1 MVIHSRSLPSVTRS
15 AGARL
20 LTEADMTNGVVP
32 HIVSGRCRLS
42 IPCVA
47 ASMPS
52 QIGAGVRS
60 LVVHLCAAGSGA
72 IAALRV
78 LAPLVWMASVVPG
91 GAAWAAPWTVSVDER
106 NGLPTIGIG
115 GAPAMTTEF
124 VFWGRNWRWADT
136 VPAFRV
142 VSPFDYAMTAQNT
155 LLGLEMRGTIRKQSE
170 RQLRFELEIDAR
182 QSQANVIGGGLSF
195 RFDLPK
201 GARQLGEPELLPGNA
216 GLAWGRQQSS
226 RIEVRFDPPP
236 ASVFFERGSKSEV
249 RAFFF
254 GGEIPQGLRRHVVT
268 VDTSGDF
275 TIVPTVAERYGSS
288 DSRSWPTGL
297 LFDSAIAPWNIAPVD
312 LSFLN
317 ATERPAGK
325 RGFVRATEDGLTFED
340 GTPARF
346 WGTNLTAYALF
357 GTTRDNVKRQ
367 ARRLSELG
375 FNLVRLHH
383 HDSYWVTPNV
393 FGKETTN
400 TKNLDNGALAKLD
413 WWIKCLKD
421 EGIYVWL
428 DLHAQRGLK
437 SGDNI
442 DAFAEIAKGSPFVEP
457 KGYNYVNPSI
467 QDAMKDFNAAYVNH
481 LNRFTELSYKDD
493 PAIVAMLVTN
503 ENDVTFHF
511 GHGLLPTQ
519 NIPWHSARYMAE
531 ARAFAAR
538 NNLPADAVA
547 RSWEPG
553 ASKLYLNDLEQ
564 RFHASMIE
572 QLRRL
577 GVKVPLA
584 ATSYWGESEPLSSIP
599 ALTVGDLIDVHSYG
613 GVGELEKN
621 PVYAA
626 NLVDWIA
633 AAHVV
638 GKPLSVTEWN
648 VSPFPASDRH
658 SIPLYVAASAGLQGW
673 DALMQ
678 YAYTGLPLNDRGVP
692 SNWHAF
698 NDPGLLSTLPAA
710 ALLYR
715 RQDARE
721 ANTTYVY
728 TPSERDLFYRSVS
741 PGNSAALRTAAQ
753 KGKLLIAMP
762 ATASLPWLHQ
772 TDVPSGARVLTDP
785 DQPLIDPEA
794 DEVTSDTGEL
804 RRNWKLGI
812 FTIDTARTQAATG
825 WIGGRSIALADVTF
839 DISTPNASVA
849 IQSLDGRAIPD
860 ARSLLISLGARSV
873 PAGNNRVPFSSEP
886 VTGKLQIRA
895 QAGLKLFR
903 RALPGEEREVST
915 DYRDGRYVVTLD
927 RDLSTYWLVLK

>member
-1 MVIHSRSLPSVTRS
+1 
-15 AGARL
+15 
-20 LTEADMTNGVVP
+20 MTG
-32 HIVSGRCRLS
+32 
-42 IPCVA
+42 
-47 ASMPS
+47 
-52 QIGAGVRS
+52 QIRTGVRS
-60 LVVHLCAAGSGA
+60 LVARLSTAAVLGGCAV
-72 IAALRV
+72 LRV
-78 LAPLVWMASVVPG
+78 LAPLAC
-91 GAAWAAPWTVSVDER
+91 AAAVMPATTAQADPWTVSVDER

-115 GAPAMTTEF
+115 GAPAMTPEF
-124 VFWGRNWRWADT
+124 VFWGRNWSWADT
-136 VPAFRV
+136 LPTFRV
-142 VSPFDYAMTAQNT
+142 SGPFDYAIAAQNT
-155 LLGLEMRGTIRKQSE
+155 LLGLDLRGTIRKQSE
-170 RQLRFELEIDAR
+170 RQLRYELEINAR
-182 QSQANVIGGGLSF
+182 NVQSNVIGGGISF
-195 RFDLPK
+195 KFDLPK

-216 GLAWGRQQSS
+216 GWAWGRQQST
-226 RIEVRFDPPP
+226 RIEVRFDPPL
-236 ASVFFERGSKSEV
+236 ASMFFERGSKSEV

-254 GGEIPQGLRRHVVT
+254 GSEIPQGVRHHVVT
-268 VDTSGDF
+268 VSTSGDF
-275 TIVPTVAERYGSS
+275 QIIPTVAERYGPS
-288 DSRSWPTGL
+288 DTRSWPTGL

-325 RGFVRATEDGLTFED
+325 RGFVRANKDSLTFED

-383 HDSYWVTPNV
+383 HDSYWVAPNV
-393 FGKETTN
+393 FGKDATN
-400 TKNLDNGALAKLD
+400 TRHLDDSALSQLD

-428 DLHAQRGLK
+428 DLHAQRGLQ

-442 DAFAEIAKGSPFVEP
+442 EAFAEIAKGRAFVEP

-467 QDAMKDFNAAYVNH
+467 QEAMKDFNAAYVNH
-481 LNRFTELSYKDD
+481 LNRFTELRYKDD

-511 GHGLLPTQ
+511 GHGLLSTQ
-519 NIPWHSARYMAE
+519 NVPWHSSRFMAE

-538 NNLPADAVA
+538 NSFPADAVT
-547 RSWEPG
+547 RPWEPG
-553 ASKLYLNDLEQ
+553 PSKLYLNDLEQ
-564 RFHASMIE
+564 RFHTSMIE
-572 QLRRL
+572 QLRHL

-584 ATSYWGESEPLSSIP
+584 ATNYWGGSEPLSSIP

-613 GVGELEKN
+613 GVAELERN

-633 AAHVV
+633 AAQVV

-648 VSPFPASDRH
+648 VSPFPTPDRH
-658 SIPLYVAASAGLQGW
+658 SVPLYVAASADLQGW

-678 YAYTGLPLNDRGVP
+678 YAYTALPLNDRGVP

-698 NDPGLLSTLPAA
+698 NDPGLLATLPAA

-721 ANTTYVY
+721 ADTTYVY
-728 TPSERDLFYRSVS
+728 APSERDLFYRSVS
-741 PGNSAALRTAAQ
+741 PESSAALRTAAQ

-762 ATASLPWLHQ
+762 AAGSLPWLHQ

-785 DQPLIDPEA
+785 DQSLIDPEA
-794 DEVTSDTGEL
+794 SEVTSDTGEL
-804 RRNWKLGI
+804 QRNWRLGT
-812 FTIDTARTQAATG
+812 FTINTARTQAATG
-825 WIGGRSIALADVTF
+825 WIGGRSIALADVVL

-849 IQSLDGRAIPD
+849 VQSLDGRAIAD

-873 PAGNNRVPFSSEP
+873 PAANNQVPFRSEP
-886 VTGKLQIRA
+886 VTGTLKIRA
-895 QAGLKLFR
+895 PAGLKLFR
-903 RALPGEEREVST
+903 RALPGEEREVHAE
-915 DYRDGRYVVTLD
+915 YRDGRYVVTLD
-927 RDLSTYWLVLK
+927 RGLSTYWLVLK

>member
-1 MVIHSRSLPSVTRS
+1 MRIL
-15 AGARL
+15 AL
-20 LTEADMTNGVVP
+20 
-32 HIVSGRCRLS
+32 I
-42 IPCVA
+42 I
-47 ASMPS
+47 
-52 QIGAGVRS
+52 
-60 LVVHLCAAGSGA
+60 CAAA
-72 IAALRV
+72 ILPVAD
-78 LAPLVWMASVVPG
+78 
-91 GAAWAAPWTVSVDER
+91 AWAAPWTVSVDER

-124 VFWGRNWRWADT
+124 AFWGSNWRWADT
-136 VPAFRV
+136 QPAFRV
-142 VSPFDYAMTAQNT
+142 VGPFDYVFTAQNSV
-155 LLGLEMRGTIRKQSE
+155 LQLDLRGTIRRQSE
-170 RQLRFELEIDAR
+170 QQLRYELEIDAR
-182 QSQANVIGGGLSF
+182 QSQSNVIGGGLSF

-201 GARQLGEPELLPGNA
+201 GMRQLGEPELLPGNA
-216 GLAWGRQQSS
+216 GWAWGRAQST

-236 ASVFFERGSKSEV
+236 ASTFFERGSKSEV

-254 GGEIPQGLRRHVVT
+254 GSEIPQGVRRYALTVT
-268 VDTSGDF
+268 LSGDF
-275 TIVPTVAERYGSS
+275 QIAPTLTERYGPS
-288 DSRSWPTGL
+288 DSRSWPTGI
-297 LFDSAIAPWNIAPVD
+297 LFDSAIAPWNVSPVD

-317 ATERPAGK
+317 AAERPAGK
-325 RGFVRATEDGLTFED
+325 RGFIRAAKDSLTFED

-383 HDSYWVTPNV
+383 HDSYWVNPNV
-393 FGKETTN
+393 FGNDAAN
-400 TKNLDNGALAKLD
+400 TRNLDESALAQLD

-437 SGDNI
+437 GGDNI
-442 DAFAEIAKGSPFVEP
+442 EAYSEIAKGRPFVEP

-481 LNRFTELSYKDD
+481 LNRFTELRYKDD

-511 GHGLLPTQ
+511 GNGLLPVQ
-519 NIPWHSARYMAE
+519 NIPWHSARFMAE

-538 NNLPADAVA
+538 NSLPADAVA
-547 RSWEPG
+547 RTWEAGP
-553 ASKLYLNDLEQ
+553 SKLFLNDLEQ
-564 RFHASMIE
+564 RFHNSMIE
-572 QLRRL
+572 QLHRL

-584 ATSYWGESEPLSSIP
+584 ATSYWGGVEPLNSIP
-599 ALTVGDLIDVHSYG
+599 ALTAGDLIDVHSYG
-613 GVGELEKN
+613 GVAELERN

-633 AAHVV
+633 AAQVV

-648 VSPFPASDRH
+648 VSPFPTPDRH
-658 SIPLYVAASAGLQGW
+658 SAPLYVAASAALQGW

-692 SNWHAF
+692 SNWHGF
-698 NDPGLLSTLPAA
+698 NDPGLLATLPAA

-715 RQDARE
+715 RQDVRE
-721 ANTTYVY
+721 ADTTYVY
-728 TPSERDLFYRSVS
+728 APSERDLFYRAVS
-741 PGNSAALRTAAQ
+741 PDNSAALRTATQ
-753 KGKLLIAMP
+753 KGKLLLAMP
-762 ATASLPWLHQ
+762 ATASLPWLHR

-785 DQPLIDPEA
+785 DQPLIDAEA
-794 DEVTSDTGEL
+794 SEISSDTGEL
-804 RRNWKLGI
+804 RRNWERGT
-812 FTIDTARTQAATG
+812 FTINTARTQAATG
-825 WIGGRSIALADVTF
+825 WIGGRSIALADVVF

-849 IQSLDGRAIPD
+849 VQSLDGQAIPE
-860 ARSLLISLGARSV
+860 AKSLLISLGARSI
-873 PAGNNRVPFSSEP
+873 PAAGNRVPFSSEP
-886 VTGKLQIRA
+886 VTGTLQIRA

-903 RALPGEEREVST
+903 RTLPGEEREVRT
-915 DYRDGRYVVTLD
+915 DYRDGRYVVALD
-927 RDLSTYWLVLK
+927 RGLSTYWLVLK

>member
-1 MVIHSRSLPSVTRS
+1 MNLQSGTRIRS
-15 AGARL
+15 
-20 LTEADMTNGVVP
+20 GV
-32 HIVSGRCRLS
+32 
-42 IPCVA
+42 A
-47 ASMPS
+47 
-52 QIGAGVRS
+52 
-60 LVVHLCAAGSGA
+60 HLRAAGPCA
-72 IAALRV
+72 IAAMRF
-78 LAPLVWMASVVPG
+78 LAPLVCAVAAVSAS
-91 GAAWAAPWTVSVDER
+91 AARAAPWTVSADER

-115 GAPAMTTEF
+115 GAPAMTPEF
-124 VFWGRNWRWADT
+124 VFWGRNWRWTDT
-136 VPAFRV
+136 TPTFRV
-142 VSPFDYAMTAQNT
+142 AGSFDYAMTAQNT
-155 LLGLEMRGTIRKQSE
+155 LLGLDLRGTIRKQSE
-170 RQLRFELEIDAR
+170 RQLRYELEIEAR
-182 QSQANVIGGGLSF
+182 TAQSNVIGGGISF
-195 RFDLPK
+195 KFDLPK

-216 GLAWGRQQSS
+216 GWAWGRVQST

-236 ASVFFERGSKSEV
+236 ASILFERGSKSEI
-249 RAFFF
+249 RAFLF
-254 GGEIPQGLRRHVVT
+254 GSEIPQGVRRHVVT

-275 TIVPTVAERYGSS
+275 QIIPTVAERYGPS
-288 DSRSWPTGL
+288 DTRSWPTGL

-317 ATERPAGK
+317 AAERPAGK
-325 RGFVRATEDGLTFED
+325 RGFVRADKDSLTFED

-383 HDSYWVTPNV
+383 HDSGWVNPNI
-393 FGKETTN
+393 FGDNTTS
-400 TKNLDNGALAKLD
+400 TRSLDDNALAQLD

-428 DLHAQRGLK
+428 DLHAQRSLK

-442 DAFAEIAKGSPFVEP
+442 EAYSEIAKGRPFVEP

-467 QDAMKDFNAAYVNH
+467 QEAMKDFNASYVNH
-481 LNRFTELSYKDD
+481 LNKFTELRYKDD

-511 GHGLLPTQ
+511 GNGLLPIHNT
-519 NIPWHSARYMAE
+519 PWHSARFME
-531 ARAFAAR
+531 QARTFATR
-538 NNLPADAVA
+538 NDLSADAVT
-547 RSWEPG
+547 RTWEPG
-553 ASKLYLNDLEQ
+553 PSKLYLNDLEQ
-564 RFHASMIE
+564 RFHTNMIG
-572 QLRRL
+572 QLRGL

-584 ATSYWGESEPLSSIP
+584 TTNYWGGVEPLSSIP

-613 GVGELEKN
+613 GASELEKN

-633 AAHVV
+633 AAQVV
-638 GKPLSVTEWN
+638 GKPLTVTEWN
-648 VSPFPASDRH
+648 VSPFPTPDRH
-658 SIPLYVAASAGLQGW
+658 SVPLYVAASANLQGW

-698 NDPGLLSTLPAA
+698 NDPGLLATLPAA

-721 ANTTYVY
+721 ADTTYVY
-728 TPSERDLFYRSVS
+728 APSERDLFYRAVS
-741 PGNSAALRTAAQ
+741 PESSAALRTAAQ

-762 ATASLPWLHQ
+762 TTASLPWLNQ
-772 TDVPSGARVLTDP
+772 TGVPSGAHALTDP
-785 DQPLIDPEA
+785 DQSLIDPEA
-794 DEVTSDTGEL
+794 NEVISDTGEL
-804 RRNWKLGI
+804 RRNWKLGT
-812 FTIDTARTQAATG
+812 FTINTARTQAATG
-825 WIGGRSIALADVTF
+825 WIGGRSITLTDVAF

-849 IQSLDGRAIPD
+849 VQSLDGRAIPD
-860 ARSLLISLGARSV
+860 ARSLLISLGARSI
-873 PAGNNRVPFSSEP
+873 PAANNQVPFRSEP
-886 VTGKLQIRA
+886 VTGTLRIRA

-903 RALPGEEREVST
+903 RALPGEEREVHA

-927 RDLSTYWLVLK
+927 HGLSTYWLVLK